1 MRIVALL
8 LLLLA
13 SPAFASGHGHGAPAE
28 EESLEDGDVRYV
40 TLQPTFVT
48 NYGFSETGR
57 LKYLKAD
64 VTCRVAT
71 RDAEMAV
78 RYHLPALRNELVLL
92 FSRQDESGLTT
103 SEGREQLRQDALTEL
118 RSVMKRE
125 EGQTYIDDL
134 VFENFVV
141 QR

>member
-1 MRIVALL
+1 MRVVALSL
-8 LLLLA
+8 LLFTM
-13 SPAFASGHGHGAPAE
+13 PAFASGGNGAPAE
-28 EESLEDGDVRYV
+28 EESGLDDGDVRYV

-78 RYHLPALRNELVLL
+78 RYHLPALRNEIVLL

-103 SEGREQLRQDALTEL
+103 SEGREHLREEALSEL
-118 RSVMKRE
+118 RAVMKRE
-125 EGQTYIDDL
+125 EGQTYIDEV